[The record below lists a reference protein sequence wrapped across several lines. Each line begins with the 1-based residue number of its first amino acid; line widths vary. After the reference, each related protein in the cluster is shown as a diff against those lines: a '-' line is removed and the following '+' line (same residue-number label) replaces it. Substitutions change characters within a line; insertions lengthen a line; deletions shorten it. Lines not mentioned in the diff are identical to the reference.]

1 MKEFKVAV
9 VGATGLVGG
18 TMIGALESMGF
29 PVSQL
34 IPLASP
40 RSAGKTVSFR
50 GQPHTVQAVSSE
62 AFEGVDLALFA
73 AGGAA
78 SLQWAPVAASLGAL
92 VVDNSSAFRM
102 EEDVPL
108 VVPEVNPGD
117 MRPFGIIANPNCSTI
132 QCVVALN
139 PLKRFGLRRVVY
151 SSYQAV
157 SGSGQ
162 KGLDDL
168 RNGTQNF
175 YPHPINGNVLPHI
188 DSFLEDGY
196 TKEEHKMV
204 NETRKILHLPGLPVT
219 ATTVR
224 VPVPFG
230 HGVSIHA
237 ERERPFHMQEI
248 RESLAAQEGLI
259 IQDEPGENIY
269 PMPLY
274 AAGRDE
280 VFVGRIRRDFSV
292 ENGLNLWVV
301 ADNVRKGAAVNA
313 VQIAL
318 RVLGA
323 GK

>member
-29 PVSQL
+29 PVSKL

-50 GQPHTVQAVSSE
+50 GQPYVVQAVSKE

-117 MRPFGIIANPNCSTI
+117 LRPFGIIANPNCSTI

-230 HGVSIHA
+230 HGVSINA
-237 ERERPFHMQEI
+237 ELERPFHMQEI

-259 IQDEPGENIY
+259 IQDEPGENLY

>member
-1 MKEFKVAV
+1 MKEYRVAV

-18 TMIGALESMGF
+18 TMIGALESMNF
-29 PVSQL
+29 PVGKL

-50 GQPHTVQAVSSE
+50 GQPHTVQAVSGE

-117 MRPFGIIANPNCSTI
+117 LRPFGIIANPNCSTI

-175 YPHPINGNVLPHI
+175 YPHPIYGNVLPHI

-230 HGVSIHA
+230 HGVSINA
-237 ERERPFHMQEI
+237 ELERPFQMQEI
-248 RESLAAQEGLI
+248 RECLAAQEGLI
-259 IQDEPGENIY
+259 IQDEPGENLY

>member
-29 PVSQL
+29 PVGRL

-50 GQPHTVQAVSSE
+50 GQPYVVQAVSRE

-117 MRPFGIIANPNCSTI
+117 LRPFGIIANPNCSTI

-230 HGVSIHA
+230 HGVSINA
-237 ERERPFHMQEI
+237 ELERPFHMQEI

-259 IQDEPGENIY
+259 IQDEPGENLY

-323 GK
+323 EK